1 MANDL
6 RLLDPKTVVLRADA
20 FGRLWLREGEG
31 EEQGPVQ
38 SFRAQPLTNPTRF
51 ISLQTDE
58 GEELGLV
65 PDIEALD
72 PNSRAALERHP
83 TRREQERPDHVR
95 LGHRFGRAAHSRPRP
110 SADPDDRRRDRDPH
124 GHPRRQ
130 VRGPA
135 AGRA

>member
-6 RLLDPKTVVLRADA
+6 RLLDPKSVTLRADA

-58 GEELGLV
+58 GEELGLI

-72 PNSRAALERHP
+72 TNSLAALERDLELYYLKAKVRTIHHVENKNGLI
-83 TRREQERPDHVR
+83 TFDLVTDLGERRI
-95 LGHRFGRAAHSRPRP
+95 
-110 SADPDDRRRDRDPH
+110 
-124 GHPRRQ
+124 
-130 VRGPA
+130 
-135 AGRA
+135 